1 MNVENLEQVS
11 YYHNSVQAW
20 FLSSLTKD
28 CLIAFFSIASIF
40 AEMILGSNL
49 VSRIGLTSS
58 VFSVVV
64 TVFIFGKN
72 MECVEKIIN
81 GEERSSIGY
90 LDKMN
95 TAFFLISAICLV
107 ISFFGGLN
115 V

>member
-1 MNVENLEQVS
+1 MNIEELEQVS
-11 YYHNSVQAW
+11 YYHNSVRAW
-20 FLSSLTKD
+20 FVSSIAKD
-28 CLIAFFSIASIF
+28 GLIALFSIASIF
-40 AEMILGSNL
+40 AEMSFGFNL
-49 VSRIGLTSS
+49 VSRIGLISS

-72 MECVEKIIN
+72 MECVEKIIK

-95 TAFFLISAICLV
+95 MVFFLISAICLL
-107 ISFFGGLN
+107 ISFFGGIN